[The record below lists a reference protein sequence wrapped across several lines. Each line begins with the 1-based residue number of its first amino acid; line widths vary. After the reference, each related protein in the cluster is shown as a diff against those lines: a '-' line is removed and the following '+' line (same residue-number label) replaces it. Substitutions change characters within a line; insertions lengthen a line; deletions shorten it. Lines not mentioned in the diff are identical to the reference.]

1 MSDHTPPPPPPS
13 SSPPPPDPPNPTT
26 SSFPPAPPVSMAPPP
41 GYAGYQGPDF
51 RQGGLGRLGG
61 LAKAIVIL
69 LVVVAIGQAI
79 ALATSSSVRDGARIY
94 LDNGDDDSFNEKL
107 VANGLGSLLG
117 GLATVAVIVC
127 SIIWLRRLVQNHQAL
142 GRLVTWTPGWAIAGW
157 FLPPFLFVIPLLLL
171 RESWKA
177 SNPQEPAGSTTWK
190 NGEEGPLPW
199 VWFLTY
205 SVAPLVLAIL
215 GSRQLFASFDRDL
228 ENIANNIVD
237 NFGLTVLSGV
247 VSILGTISW
256 GLLVWA
262 LTKRHTQLTGEATA
276 R

>member
-1 MSDHTPPPPPPS
+1 
-13 SSPPPPDPPNPTT
+13 
-26 SSFPPAPPVSMAPPP
+26 MAPPP

-94 LDNGDDDSFNEKL
+94 LDNGDDDAFNEKL

-247 VSILGTISW
+247 VSILGTIAW

>member
-1 MSDHTPPPPPPS
+1 MSDHTPPPPPS
-13 SSPPPPDPPNPTT
+13 SSPPHPDPPNPTT
-26 SSFPPAPPVSMAPPP
+26 SSFPPAPPVSIAPPP

-94 LDNGDDDSFNEKL
+94 LDNGDDDAFNEKL